1 MHELDVIIRDRA
13 QPALYHFSVVRGSV
27 RYDDDVAKAAA
38 AAASRRRLVCISASL
53 TLTEHKILLAVTLN
67 ETDATRYRKIAGG
80 INRAAPDDT
89 LIHDVTFAQLTA
101 ADQ

>member
-27 RYDDDVAKAAA
+27 RYDVAKAAA